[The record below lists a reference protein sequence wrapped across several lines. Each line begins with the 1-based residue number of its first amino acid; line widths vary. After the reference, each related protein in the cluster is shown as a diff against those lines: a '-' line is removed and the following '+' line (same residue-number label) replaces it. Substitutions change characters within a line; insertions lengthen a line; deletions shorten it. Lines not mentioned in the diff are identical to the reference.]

1 LTKAAYSRIA
11 VLMLVAALSVTV
23 TAMLYAFGLQ
33 YATISSLSDQVN
45 TVQIEMALMR
55 EEMAR
60 VSAENQSF
68 KDSDRHIA
76 IALRENKLYLMEGMD
91 AVRTMSIATGTGRK
105 VHVFGQMRDF
115 STPPGVY
122 NVTKKET
129 DPVWIAP
136 EWHFFEQGETDAQ
149 KIRKMTVAER
159 SFRGQLG
166 KYRLVLRDGIGIHG
180 TTDQSSIGRNASH
193 GCIRVG
199 AKDLEILFNSVD
211 SGTRV
216 YIY

>member
-1 LTKAAYSRIA
+1 MTKAAYSRIA
-11 VLMLVAALSVTV
+11 VLMLVVALSVTV
-23 TAMLYAFGLQ
+23 AAMLYTFGAQ
-33 YATISSLSDQVN
+33 YRTISSLSDQVN

-60 VSAENQSF
+60 VAAENKSF

-76 IALRENKLYLMEGMD
+76 IALRENKLYLMEGSDPIRVMP
-91 AVRTMSIATGTGRK
+91 VATGTGRK
-105 VHVFGQMRDF
+105 IQVFGQMRDF

-136 EWHFFEQGETDAQ
+136 EWHFFEQGETDVQ
-149 KIRKMTVAER
+149 KIRQMPISAR

-211 SGTRV
+211 SGTKV